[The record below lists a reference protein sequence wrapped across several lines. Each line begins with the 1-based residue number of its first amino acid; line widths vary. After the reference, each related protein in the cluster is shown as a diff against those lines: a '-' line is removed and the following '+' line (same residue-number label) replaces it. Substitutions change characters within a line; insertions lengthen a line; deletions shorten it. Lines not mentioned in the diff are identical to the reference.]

1 MNKAI
6 KIIIGLLIALAGV
19 YTYVQWSGNL
29 TALWTVVKGVFGL
42 GIIGIGLIFILI
54 GFTE

>member
-19 YTYVQWSGNL
+19 YTYVQWPGNL
-29 TALWTVVKGVFGL
+29 IALWTVVKGLFGL